1 MLDLLLDGV
10 ELMLAQLDLE
20 LLERL
25 VVVLLLRAPPISVA
39 GWTQVCS

>member
-25 VVVLLLRAPPISVA
+25 VVVLLLRNYGELSRMK
-39 GWTQVCS
+39 